1 MTLAITPAQA
11 ELLVA
16 LRGVGSPRVVV
27 IGATALHHHV
37 KLSRLTADIDLVIVA
52 ELAEISDLLAS
63 HRWERDKRMWQRWY
77 RDGSQLD
84 VLPATPRV
92 LEAGVVRVEGDD
104 REMSMVGFDLA
115 LEHVVA
121 VPIPGSHETVD
132 VATVAAI
139 VVLKMVAWLDR
150 PHQRHKDLGDIACA
164 FLGALDDFDERR
176 WASPLADV
184 EPEHQGAFFL
194 GGEVATI
201 AKPLH
206 LSKVTEFLALIATS
220 NWTGVMAREARW
232 IAEDPG
238 AVAKRHLAAFAA
250 GIERASF

>member
-1 MTLAITPAQA
+1 MTLAITPVQA

-16 LRGVGSPRVVV
+16 LRRKGSPRLVV

-37 KLSRLTADIDLVIVA
+37 KLPRPTADIDLVIVA
-52 ELAEISDLLAS
+52 ELQEISELLAS
-63 HRWERDKRMWQRWY
+63 HDWERDKRTWQRWS
-77 RDGSQLD
+77 RDGSLLD

-92 LEAGVVRVEGDD
+92 LEAGVVQVEGDE

-121 VPIPGSHETVD
+121 VSIPGSHETVD
-132 VATVAAI
+132 LASLAAI

-164 FLGALDDFDERR
+164 LVGALDDFDERR
-176 WASPLADV
+176 WVSPLADV
-184 EPEHQGAFFL
+184 HSEQQSAFFL
-194 GGEVATI
+194 GSEVAVI

-206 LSKVTEFLALIATS
+206 RSKVDEFLRLVATS
-220 NWTGVMAREARW
+220 SWTGVMAREARLV
-232 IAEDPG
+232 AEDPG
-238 AVAKRHLAAFAA
+238 SVAERHLAAFAQ
-250 GIERASF
+250 GLLVRR